1 MFLLKVSDSTDVKK
15 KNSKLY
21 SLAESNLEEYLSHVR
36 LKTYMCIF
44 VMCNVMC
51 NVILHIKHSVET
63 PPSELLAVVTLDNE
77 DAVFVNHS

>member
-1 MFLLKVSDSTDVKK
+1 
-15 KNSKLY
+15 
-21 SLAESNLEEYLSHVR
+21 
-36 LKTYMCIF
+36 MCIC